1 MISQDKHYNDI
12 IKGEIEII
20 HEELDNLIHNPY
32 TVNIGVLPILENVT
46 PHLAS
51 IEQKI
56 GKSSID
62 HINISTEIVDVIS
75 NRILDYIESCYSDSL
90 ITNLS
95 AQETV
100 KLYANQRE
108 NLTEGI
114 RICRKLE
121 SMNMDYAYRVKIFNT
136 TKKEIENRCNKKGID
151 TRTSTQ
157 KSIDNLKTVGA
168 VTGVI
173 AKETAGCAIGLVIKV
188 AIVIVIFLILMAIF
202 GVK

>member
-20 HEELDNLIHNPY
+20 HEELDNIIHNPY
-32 TVNIGVLPILENVT
+32 TVNIGVLPIFENVT

-75 NRILDYIESCYSDSL
+75 NRILNYIESCYSDSL
-90 ITNLS
+90 ITKLS

-108 NLTEGI
+108 NLTEAI

-173 AKETAGCAIGLVIKV
+173 AKETAGCAIGLVITV
-188 AIVIVIFLILMAIF
+188 AMVIVKYVLLNS
-202 GVK
+202 

>member
-1 MISQDKHYNDI
+1 MISQYNNYNDI
-12 IKGEIEII
+12 IRGEIEII
-20 HEELDNLIHNPY
+20 HEELDNLNHNPY
-32 TVNIGVLPILENVT
+32 TANIGVLPILENVT

-51 IEQKI
+51 IETKI

-75 NRILDYIESCYSDSL
+75 NRILAYIESCYSDNI

-108 NLTEGI
+108 NLTEAI

-121 SMNMDYAYRVKIFNT
+121 NMNMDYAYRIKTFNE
-136 TKKEIENRCNKKGID
+136 TKKEIENLCNKKGID

>member
-1 MISQDKHYNDI
+1 MISQYNNYNDI
-12 IKGEIEII
+12 IRGEIEII

-32 TVNIGVLPILENVT
+32 TANIGVLPILENVT

-51 IEQKI
+51 IETKI

-75 NRILDYIESCYSDSL
+75 NRILAYIESCYSDNI

-100 KLYANQRE
+100 KLYAIQRE
-108 NLTEGI
+108 NLTEAI

-121 SMNMDYAYRVKIFNT
+121 NMNMDYAYRIKTFNE
-136 TKKEIENRCNKKGID
+136 TKKEIENLCNKKGID